1 MCFVFFSNC
10 SIIIILFLMAVK
22 VKSLLFSP
30 DVSKHEEKV
39 NTMKTQQ
46 ISNEQTGTSKAD
58 GEKLMVSKANTLRH
72 SVLLSFLFLMDL

>member
-1 MCFVFFSNC
+1 MCFFFSNC

-22 VKSLLFSP
+22 VKPLLFSP

-39 NTMKTQQ
+39 NSMKMQQ

-58 GEKLMVSKANTLRH
+58 GEKLMVSNTLRR
-72 SVLLSFLFLMDL
+72 SILLSFLFLMDL